1 MLHTIL
7 FLAVFVSLGLWLI
20 TKDNKW
26 GGKPWGRLAGLS
38 MLAYF
43 FSYIFGAFYLTDLII
58 DLALF
63 AGATFLVNIFTG
75 RYIIALPLLV
85 CLSGSYYYW
94 QQHKIAAAGEPLHLL
109 LKSTA
114 ARADGNTIIPSD
126 LDEQGEVFVVLKKG
140 YTIQSLELI
149 TNRYELTYQLAF
161 VMKSPDGTDLDDVYA
176 LNIPEGK
183 IRMLPALLQALD
195 KHAAVAS
202 WEVNEVLTLTP
213 LTANRYAA
221 DKSANPICNDPEI
234 NKMWA
239 YTALEY
245 EAFYKYLTDNKIRP
259 RKKVRIAIIDT
270 GIDSTHEDL
279 QGHFVASRPDY
290 GIDPHGHGTHC
301 AGIAAAVS
309 NNQKGIASLAF
320 SNEFV
325 EVVSIRVFD
334 EYGRTSQK
342 RIIDGMLEAADM
354 GCTVIS
360 MSLGGPINTE
370 TQFIYAQAIEYAQ
383 KRGAIVVVAAGNEN
397 MDAAERAPAGV
408 KGVITVAALDQK
420 LQKADF
426 SNDVS
431 KLTMAVSAPCVDI
444 FSTMPEQS
452 YNYMSGTSMA
462 TPYVAGLVAI
472 LKSVRPNLTTA
483 QVFDILQKSGTDTP
497 QSKATGKCIQPLKA
511 LKLALNN

>member
-7 FLAVFVSLGLWLI
+7 FLSVFVSLGLWLI

-43 FSYIFGAFYLTDLII
+43 FSYLFGAIYFTDLIL

-63 AGATFLVNIFTG
+63 TGGTFLVNIFTG
-75 RYIIALPLLV
+75 RYVIALPLLL

-94 QQHKIAAAGEPLHLL
+94 QQSKTPIAGQPLQIL

-114 ARADGNTIIPSD
+114 NRMDGNTIIPSD
-126 LDEQGEVFVVLKKG
+126 LDEDGEVFVVLNKG
-140 YTIQSLELI
+140 YTIDALNLI
-149 TNRYELTYQLAF
+149 IDRYELTYKVAF
-161 VMKSPDGTDLDDVYA
+161 TMKTPESTTLDDVFA

-195 KHAAVAS
+195 QHAAVAS
-202 WEVNEVLTLTP
+202 LEVNEILTLAP
-213 LTANRYAA
+213 LTANPYAA
-221 DKSANPICNDPEI
+221 DKSANPWSNDPEI

-239 YTALEY
+239 YKALEY
-245 EAFYKYLTDNKIRP
+245 EAFYKYMTDNKIRP

-301 AGIAAAVS
+301 AGIAAAVT
-309 NNQKGIASLAF
+309 NNEKGIASLAL
-320 SNEFV
+320 SNDFV
-325 EVVSIRVFD
+325 EVISIRVFD

-354 GCTVIS
+354 GCAVIS
-360 MSLGGPINTE
+360 MSLGGPINSE

-383 KRGAIVVVAAGNEN
+383 KRGAIVIVAAGNEN
-397 MDAAERAPAGV
+397 MDASERAPAGV

-420 LQKADF
+420 LEKANF

-431 KLTMAVSAPCVDI
+431 KLTMAVSAPGVDI
-444 FSTMPEQS
+444 FSTMPAQG
-452 YNYMSGTSMA
+452 YDYMSGTSMA

-483 QVFDILQKSGTDTP
+483 QVFEILQKSGNDTP
-497 QSKATGKCIQPLKA
+497 QNKATGKCIHPLNA
-511 LKLALNN
+511 LKLALKN